1 MPENNLSVKV
11 YKILEEAI
19 VLLAL
24 KPGRIYP
31 EKELMEQFQVSRTP
45 LREALLK
52 LSAQSL
58 ITIIS
63 RRGVKISDINMSN
76 QLAILETRRALDNL
90 LIKKATIYATF
101 QEKRNICKY
110 KKLIDETVKSR
121 DVKEYLRVDKA
132 MDEEIY
138 SMARNPFATNATLP
152 LHTRS
157 RRFWYYFKGLE
168 GHECLE
174 ESAKM
179 HIKLLD
185 AIIGAD
191 EKSAI
196 EYSNQII
203 DVLVSVAKRYL

>member
-1 MPENNLSVKV
+1 MPENNLSAKA

-24 KPGRIYP
+24 KPGKIYS
-31 EKELMEQFQVSRTP
+31 EKELMGQFQLSRTP

-63 RRGVKISDINMSN
+63 RRGVKVSDINMSN

-90 LIKKATIYATF
+90 LIKKATTYATS
-101 QEKRNICKY
+101 QEKKNICKY
-110 KKLIDETVKSR
+110 KMLISETVRSK
-121 DVKEYLRVDKA
+121 DVKEYLRVDKR

-138 SMARNPFATNATLP
+138 NMARNPFATNATLP

-174 ESAKM
+174 ESARM
-179 HIKLLD
+179 HIRLLD
-185 AIIGAD
+185 AIIETN
-191 EKSAI
+191 EKNAI
-196 EYSNQII
+196 ECSNQII
-203 DVLVSVAKRYL
+203 DVLVNVAKRYI